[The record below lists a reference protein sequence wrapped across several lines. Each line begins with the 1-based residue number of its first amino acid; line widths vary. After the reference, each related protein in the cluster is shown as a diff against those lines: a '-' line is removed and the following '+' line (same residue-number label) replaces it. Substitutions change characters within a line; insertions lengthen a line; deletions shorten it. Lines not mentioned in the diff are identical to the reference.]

1 MCFFSSSNLKKKAL
15 LSLFS
20 KMSTR
25 LGKQKPWVRVVCPN
39 AEVTRGLSSISV
51 NLWSTELTHFK
62 HMWSLA
68 GRVTF
73 LLASQ

>member
-1 MCFFSSSNLKKKAL
+1 MCFFFFLQLKKKAL

-20 KMSTR
+20 KLSTH
-25 LGKQKPWVRVVCPN
+25 LGKQKWVRVVCPN
-39 AEVTRGLSSISV
+39 AEVTRGLSSITV
-51 NLWSTELTHFK
+51 NLWSTELAHFK

-68 GRVTF
+68 GRVKF